1 MKYLIAVLL
10 SLPLFVSAQDCQLKK
25 GTDDMTSRPTLSTGF
40 ISFEDFSLS
49 MDANSKEIDFF
60 FLVKVGSK
68 CFDENSVVTVV
79 FEGRNQKTE
88 YKNTGGMNCDGT
100 VHVIFKNLAFTS
112 SQLTKLGTKKPISIA
127 FTDSN
132 GKTNTVTFTPEQQ
145 KIFMERANCIATQG
159 KTLIAQ

>member
-1 MKYLIAVLL
+1 MKYLITVLL
-10 SLPLFVSAQDCQLKK
+10 SLPLFINAQDCHLKK

-40 ISFEDFSLS
+40 LSFEDFSLS
-49 MDANSKEIDFF
+49 MDAGAKEIDFF

-68 CFDENSVVTVV
+68 CFDENSVVTVT

-100 VHVIFKNLAFTS
+100 IHVIFRNLAFTS
-112 SQLTKLGTKKPISIA
+112 SQLTKLGTRKPVSIG

-132 GKTNTVTFTPEQQ
+132 GKTNTVPLSPEQQ
-145 KIFMERANCIATQG
+145 KIFMENANCIANQA
-159 KTLIAQ
+159 KTLL